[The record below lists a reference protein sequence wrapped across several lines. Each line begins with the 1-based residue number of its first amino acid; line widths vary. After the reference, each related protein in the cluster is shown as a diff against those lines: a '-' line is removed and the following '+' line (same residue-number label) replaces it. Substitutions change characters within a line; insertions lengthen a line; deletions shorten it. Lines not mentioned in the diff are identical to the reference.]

1 MNPSWC
7 CTTMVFTDH
16 AQITWNYAGDDLW
29 SASCRALLLAENNG
43 KHLKEEQNA
52 NKGTLP
58 IFFFSRP
65 LIWMGKDAGEDDK
78 CFLTLQVNN
87 LNLDKFLA
95 LFTLTDQFVVFSE
108 TGSSRKIL
116 WLPRCILYQWRLL
129 IISQKMGISFVNYLD
144 TGGSASFGIL
154 MP

>member
-1 MNPSWC
+1 M
-7 CTTMVFTDH
+7 
-16 AQITWNYAGDDLW
+16 QI
-29 SASCRALLLAENNG
+29 
-43 KHLKEEQNA
+43 
-52 NKGTLP
+52 KGP
-58 IFFFSRP
+58 CQFFFSRP

-116 WLPRCILYQWRLL
+116 
-129 IISQKMGISFVNYLD
+129 
-144 TGGSASFGIL
+144 
-154 MP
+154 

>member
-1 MNPSWC
+1 MHPSWC

-29 SASCRALLLAENNG
+29 SASCCALLLAENNG

-52 NKGTLP
+52 NKRTLP
-58 IFFFSRP
+58 IFFSRP
-65 LIWMGKDAGEDDK
+65 LIWMGKDAGDDDK
-78 CFLTLQVNN
+78 YFLTLQMNN

-95 LFTLTDQFVVFSE
+95 LFTLMNQFVVFSE
-108 TGSSRKIL
+108 SGSSRKIP
-116 WLPRCILYQWRLL
+116 WLFAQVYPVLAKSTDNITKAGHFLCELHRY
-129 IISQKMGISFVNYLD
+129 
-144 TGGSASFGIL
+144 GSPSFGVL